1 MVKDCSINLKNMKK
15 IENKNIYL
23 ILSFII
29 FVASLSISYYIGYY
43 SINSIKDEIK
53 KIKVELNES
62 KIQTEL
68 KLTNLSQNDTNYNFK
83 IEQINTQISHLEKN
97 LQSNNEIFNQLQ
109 KDGKVNNILI
119 ILLANYERI
128 KIKMNNNLQISEE
141 LKTIKAILPENQEI
155 TEIVEKITKIQN
167 LTKNELITS
176 LANFNNE
183 ILYKNCKNKWQKVI
197 KSGQFNFFKSF
208 QIKISNKIRYNKF
221 DKMIIIN
228 EIIEILN
235 DNHIDYNK
243 ISEKINELMEK
254 NVDNKIISQLELFV
268 EKEFLLNKLINEI
281 EIIIYEWK

>member
-1 MVKDCSINLKNMKK
+1 MKK

-83 IEQINTQISHLEKN
+83 IEQINAQISHLEKN

-183 ILYKNCKNKWQKVI
+183 ILYKNCKNKWQKLI

-235 DNHIDYNK
+235 DNHTNYHQV
-243 ISEKINELMEK
+243 SEKINELKEK

-281 EIIIYEWK
+281 EIIIYE